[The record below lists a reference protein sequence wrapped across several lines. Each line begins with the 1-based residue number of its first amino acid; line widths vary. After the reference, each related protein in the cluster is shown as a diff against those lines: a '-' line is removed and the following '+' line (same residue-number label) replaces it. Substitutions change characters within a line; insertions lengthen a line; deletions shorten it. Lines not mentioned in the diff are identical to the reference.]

1 MRAHLP
7 FSAFLVSALAAGTVA
22 AAEPATPLDGAE
34 PASVSGPSTKS
45 AAVMLSA
52 EEMETASGG
61 QGVSVEVLTRQQL
74 SGTTS
79 GNTVNAGTLNS
90 GNVSFGAD
98 ALDGFS
104 GVGNFVINTGANN
117 TLQGAIN
124 ISVVTTPAN

>member
-1 MRAHLP
+1 MRPIVGLLGLSFAVLSTAA
-7 FSAFLVSALAAGTVA
+7 SAEPERATA
-22 AAEPATPLDGAE
+22 AAPPREAIA
-34 PASVSGPSTKS
+34 S
-45 AAVMLSA
+45 AALSPDELEA
-52 EEMETASGG
+52 AAGG

-74 SGTTS
+74 SGSTS
-79 GNTVNAGTLNS
+79 GNTVSAGTLTS
-90 GNVSFGAD
+90 GDVSFGSD

>member
-1 MRAHLP
+1 MRQAARLA
-7 FSAFLVSALAAGTVA
+7 SFLIAAALAGA
-22 AAEPATPLDGAE
+22 AGAE
-34 PASVSGPSTKS
+34 PDPSVTPEPI
-45 AAVMLSA
+45 AVAQDARSLSL
-52 EEMETASGG
+52 EEMESASGG

-79 GNTVNAGTLNS
+79 GNTVNAGTLTS
-90 GNVSFGAD
+90 GDVSFGAD

-124 ISVVTTPAN
+124 ISVVTTPPGSP